1 MSLIPTIRASCAR
14 AAELARSPRIAGLL
28 RAGGWAVL
36 LAALAYLVRALRDY
50 DLAVL
55 GNALSGPAWALTLV
69 CTVAYAALLMV
80 LAAGWAALADPAR
93 ILHRRSLAVI
103 YGLGV
108 VAKYLPGSLF
118 QYAARQVRG
127 SQLGLAQWAMAK
139 SSLVEAALH
148 IPAAL
153 LAGGVLWAGGG
164 AIGLMALASA
174 AAFAGRLTGHPMM
187 RAAACQIL
195 FFSALAL
202 LALLLAQYGLIA
214 SAPERLAAAFM
225 LAWVAGFLVPVAP
238 GGIGV
243 REAALLALVA
253 GAEGAEMAG
262 NFALLMRVVTTAG
275 DGMLGLA
282 AYGLLLRNRE
292 NRQASA

>member
-1 MSLIPTIRASCAR
+1 MSLILTIRASCASLAER
-14 AAELARSPRIAGLL
+14 ARGPRVAGLL

-36 LAALAYLVRALRDY
+36 LAALAYLARALGRFDWA
-50 DLAVL
+50 LL
-55 GNALSGPAWALTLV
+55 GDALTGPAWALTLL
-69 CTVAYAALLMV
+69 CAVAYAVLLML
-80 LAAGWAALADPAR
+80 LAAAWAILADPAKV
-93 ILHRRSLAVI
+93 LHGRALAVI
-103 YGLGV
+103 YGFGV

-127 SQLGLAQWAMAK
+127 SQLGLAQRAMAQ
-139 SSLVEAALH
+139 SSMAEAALH

-164 AIGLMALASA
+164 YVALLALAA
-174 AAFAGRLTGHPMM
+174 V
-187 RAAACQIL
+187 AACGWRVAKAPLLRVAGCQIA
-195 FFSALAL
+195 FFALLAL
-202 LALLLAQYGLIA
+202 LALLLARYGLLA
-214 SAPERLAAAFM
+214 EHPDRLAAAFM

-253 GAEGAEMAG
+253 GAEGAAMVG

-275 DGMLGLA
+275 DGLLGLA
-282 AYGLLLRNRE
+282 AYGLALRTRE